1 MRLLQ
6 LRYFVDVASSENISS
21 SARKLRVAQPSLSK
35 TLKQLEQELGVTL
48 FIRNGHSL
56 KLSSQGTVFSKQVT
70 QVLNQLDDAVN
81 AVKTISSANNNA
93 VTLRFETSSPMIP
106 TLIQTIKAQVPGV
119 TVNLVQHGLENNRLE
134 HYDFEFSTHPIS
146 GNTNKL
152 LTDEEI
158 YVAVSS
164 HSKLSRREHLTP
176 DDLLNE
182 NLILSEKSPLRTY
195 LESYLLDHNFK
206 TVIPKFVTSDRDTF
220 HGLTAQDIGYGFVP
234 ERSWLTVDL
243 SAISL
248 HKLYPDSP
256 HRKIYLSFQPS
267 MDLNP
272 VHVKVERAIEAY
284 FEKL

>member
-6 LRYFVDVASSENISS
+6 LRYFVEIASTENISS
-21 SARKLRVAQPSLSK
+21 AARKLRVAQPSLSK

-56 KLSSQGTVFSKQVT
+56 KLSSQGVVFYKKIS

-81 AVKTISSANNNA
+81 SVRKINFANNKS

-106 TLIQTIKAQVPGV
+106 TLIQAITSQVPDV
-119 TVNLVQHGLENNRLE
+119 TINLVQHGLENNRLE

-158 YVAVSS
+158 YIGVSS
-164 HSKLSRREHLTP
+164 HSKLSQREHLTP
-176 DDLLNE
+176 DDLINE
-182 NLILSEKSPLRTY
+182 NLILSEASPLRSY

-206 TVIPKFVTSDRDTF
+206 TVVPKFVTSDRDTF
-220 HGLTAQDIGYGFVP
+220 HGLIAQNIGYGFIP
-234 ERSWLTVDL
+234 ERSWLKVDL

-272 VHVKVERAIEAY
+272 IHVKVEQAIEKY
-284 FEKL
+284 FKEL